1 MSNNSAPE
9 VLGFDHAALSV
20 SDLER
25 SHRFYAD
32 VLGFNRVEDDFR
44 MPDHELH
51 GRVLVNPAGVRVE
64 LFEQRGSQP
73 RPRLDPTVAAMQ
85 QGWFQFALST
95 HDVAAAYARVVAAGA
110 APLMPPRLAPDGRTL
125 FAFVGDPDGNL
136 VELLQRSP
144 SAKAPRSG
152 KS

>member
-1 MSNNSAPE
+1 MSSDSVPE

-20 SDLER
+20 SNLER

-32 VLGFNRVEDDFR
+32 VFGFNRVEDDFR

-51 GRVLVNPAGVRVE
+51 GRVLINPAGVRIE

-73 RPRLDPTVAAMQ
+73 RQHLDPTVAAMQ

-95 HDVAAAYARVVAAGA
+95 KDIEASYARVVAAGA
-110 APLMPPRLAPDGRTL
+110 APLMSPRTAPDGRTL

-144 SAKAPRSG
+144 PA
-152 KS
+152 